1 MTMGWKSEIL
11 KCKSILKDKC
21 QNEEMTT
28 WTKSCLKRIDE
39 AEIDEIQDHSLHS
52 SITRNREYITWLVK
66 VFVCFLE
73 LISAKIL
80 QIVLIF
86 SSFM

>member
-21 QNEEMTT
+21 QNQEMTT

-73 LISAKIL
+73 LSQISL
-80 QIVLIF
+80 QKSYKLF
-86 SSFM
+86 